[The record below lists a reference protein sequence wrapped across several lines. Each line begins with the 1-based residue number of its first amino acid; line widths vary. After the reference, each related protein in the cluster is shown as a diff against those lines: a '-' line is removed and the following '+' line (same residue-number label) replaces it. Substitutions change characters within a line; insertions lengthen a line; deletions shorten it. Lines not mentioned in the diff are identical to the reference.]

1 MSNQTEAD
9 FIEHTACESCG
20 SSDGKAVY
28 SDGHT
33 YCFVCNTYGKADGQ
47 KEEGQPI
54 STTVKKDVSSNWIKG
69 EYQDL
74 AKRKISSS
82 TCKALGYK
90 VGEYQGQPC
99 HIADVHDQA
108 GNLVAQKIRLPNK
121 DFRVIGDLS
130 KGGLIFQNRWKSAGK
145 RLVICEGELDALSY
159 AEVSPKWE
167 VVSVPN
173 GAQGAVK
180 AIKRSLE
187 FVESFEEVVFL
198 FDRDDAGYEAARQ
211 CAEIIQVGKA
221 KIARTTLKDA
231 NDMLVAGKV
240 KELKEAVWSAR
251 PYSPEGIV
259 MGHELTV
266 QALQEQTPK
275 GHCIPYVKLNSMI
288 RGLRKRELVMITAG
302 SGIGKSTMAREL
314 GYHLH
319 TSHEQKVGYVMLEE
333 SVTKTAQALIAID
346 NDVPL
351 GDLMEDPTILDDKQW
366 SASYN
371 KCIKDTAFYDS
382 FGSTEVDNL
391 IGKIRYL
398 AVGLEC
404 DFIVLDHVS
413 MVVSG
418 LDTDERKTLDILMT
432 KLRQLVENT
441 GVGVICISHVRRG
454 NKSKSFNEGEA
465 ISLTDLRGSA
475 SIEQLSDIV
484 IACERDQQA
493 NEGSNV
499 TQIRLLKNRPFGDV
513 GAAGHA
519 EYIAETGRL
528 LPTDFEPSNTTQ
540 QESSP
545 FVEDDITDI

>member
-1 MSNQTEAD
+1 MSNKHETDSE
-9 FIEHTACESCG
+9 FVEHIACGSCG
-20 SSDGKAVY
+20 SSDGNSLY
-28 SDGHT
+28 TDGHT
-33 YCFVCNTYGKADGQ
+33 YCFVCNAYGQSETGEATAAPKP
-47 KEEGQPI
+47 K
-54 STTVKKDVSSNWIKG
+54 SSSGNWVHG
-69 EYQDL
+69 EYRDL
-74 AKRKISSS
+74 PSRKISST
-82 TCKALGYK
+82 TCKAMGYK
-90 VGEYQGQPC
+90 VGEYNGQLC
-99 HIADVHDQA
+99 HIADVHDKH

-121 DFRVIGDLS
+121 DFRVVGDLN
-130 KGGLIFQNRWKSAGK
+130 KGGLVFQNRWKSDGK

-187 FVESFEEVVFL
+187 FIESFEEVVFL
-198 FDRDDAGYEAARQ
+198 FDTDEAGYEAARA
-211 CAEIIQVGKA
+211 CAEVIQVGKA
-221 KIARTTLKDA
+221 KIARTSLKDA
-231 NDMLVAGKV
+231 NEMLVAGKIQ
-240 KELKEAVWSAR
+240 ELKEAVWSAR
-251 PYSPEGIV
+251 PFSPEGIV
-259 MGHELTV
+259 LGSDLTV
-266 QALQEQTPK
+266 ANIMETTPK
-275 GHCIPYVKLNSMI
+275 GSSIPYTKLNSMI

-314 GYHLH
+314 GYHLSTEH
-319 TSHEQKVGYVMLEE
+319 GKKVGYVMLEE

-346 NDVPL
+346 NNVVL
-351 GDLMEDPTILDDKQW
+351 GDLMEDPKVITEDQWAKSYDKV
-366 SASYN
+366 
-371 KCIKDTAFYDS
+371 IKNTAFYDS
-382 FGSTEVDNL
+382 FGSSEVDKL

-398 AVGLEC
+398 TVGLDC

-441 GVGVICISHVRRG
+441 GVGIICISHVRRG

-493 NEGSNV
+493 EEGSNI

-513 GAAGHA
+513 GACGHA
-519 EYIAETGRL
+519 KYHSNTGRL
-528 LPTDFEPSNTTQ
+528 LPHDFEPQ
-540 QESSP
+540 QDVNP
-545 FVEDDITDI
+545 FEDDNVTDI